1 MAFKLKVGNTLS
13 IPVKLEI
20 NDGASKPAAFNF
32 KLTAARMSADE
43 ACAQF
48 EVGGEN
54 ADRTVADFLHEK
66 ITDWSGQTLVLDDD
80 TGQPVPFSREAFTA
94 MLSLVG
100 VANVIYGAYV
110 TELLKAAPAEAARKN

>member
-43 ACAQF
+43 ARAQF
-48 EVGGEN
+48 DVGGEN

-66 ITDWSGQTLVLDDD
+66 ITDWSGQTLVLDED

>member
-32 KLTAARMSADE
+32 KLTAARMSAEE

-48 EVGGEN
+48 EVGGEY